1 MAKKAKK
8 KKRET
13 RLDGFDTAV
22 ERGGRVWKY
31 IRLDG
36 MPAGLAWKKAY
47 PFSKAKKKNWPA
59 LANRACQRYLKET
72 KDDIDKLLYD
82 AGFGLPR
89 VVEEL
94 HRGLTRK
101 KCIVHKGVVS
111 KDGTGKNAKPILLE
125 DNTNQQ
131 KMAEALIEIHG
142 LKKRI
147 VEHSGRGGGPIPIG
161 VVELPMKM
169 SPEEWNKEHGTGD
182 TESVDTSAEAEDRS

>member
-59 LANRACQRYLKET
+59 LAKRAWQRYLKET
-72 KDDIDKLLYD
+72 KDDIDQLLYD
-82 AGFGLPR
+82 ADMGLPR

-94 HRGLTRK
+94 QRGLTQK
-101 KCIVHKGVVS
+101 KCIVWQGVVS
-111 KDGTGKNAKPILLE
+111 TDKKGNPILLE

-131 KMAEALIEIHG
+131 KMREALIEIHG
-142 LKKRI
+142 LKKRV
-147 VEHSGRGGGPIPIG
+147 VEHSGKGGGPIRFG
-161 VVELPMKM
+161 VVELPMKK
-169 SPEEWNKEHGTGD
+169 SPEEWNKEYGTGD
-182 TESVDTSAEAEDRS
+182 SEGMETAAETADRS